1 MPRGNTQPPQLGF
14 DIAQASEHEHFH
26 TGGTKFKKF
35 QKISTDAS

>member
-14 DIAQASEHEHFH
+14 DIAQASKHEHFN
-26 TGGTKFKKF
+26 TGGTTLKKF